1 MRNRRLLLGAAAAL
15 AALQLSCA
23 AGVGL
28 TPLRESEPAAR
39 AGLRPEYRLFYDALG
54 DYGDWILI
62 EPYGYVFRPVV
73 NPLVFRPYQDGFW
86 VPSDVYGWVWIS
98 AEPFGWATY
107 HYGQWLFD
115 RFQGWVWIPGIEWA
129 PAWVSWEYTDDYIG
143 WAPRL
148 APGSAPGAIPGGPFV
163 WVPMGELPATDLKT
177 RVRTAPQLAERL
189 GAPKP
194 IENLAE
200 RDGVRFNRGPEL
212 GLIERAAGP
221 LSRVKIEDVV
231 PPSPPG
237 LRAPR
242 EPAPGI
248 GAREPARPPDLI
260 EQTRRAAEEAA
271 RAARALAA
279 TKSPAPATLPV
290 IRPVGPAPSR
300 PAPKREP
307 PAGKSAPADSTK

>member
-1 MRNRRLLLGAAAAL
+1 MRRFILFPVALL

-129 PAWVSWEYTDDYIG
+129 PAWVSWEYTDDYVG

-163 WVPMGELPATDLKT
+163 WVPMGDLPATDLKT
-177 RVRTAPQLAERL
+177 RVRTAPQLADRL

-200 RDGVRFNRGPEL
+200 HEGVRFNRGPGLE
-212 GLIERAAGP
+212 LIERASGP
-221 LSRVKIEDVV
+221 LTKVRIEDVV
-231 PPSPPG
+231 APAPPG
-237 LRAPR
+237 LRGPR
-242 EPAPGI
+242 ERAGGI
-248 GAREPARPPDLI
+248 GAGEPAKPPDLI

-271 RAARALAA
+271 REARAIAAR
-279 TKSPAPATLPV
+279 KGPAPATLPV
-290 IRPVGPAPSR
+290 VRPVFQAPPK

-307 PAGKSAPADSTK
+307 PPGKSAPADTTK